1 MDLRRTLS
9 TIAVLPVL
17 AIASV
22 VAAAPTTVVASQ
34 AQACVE
40 PASHAKV
47 RRGYPPVADPNHV
60 SAAHAAQIET
70 QTSQIMRGLGYPD
83 GISADRLSAQM
94 LITIPV
100 AVHVIRRGAG
110 RANGDIP
117 ESMIQN
123 QIAVLNKSFGTGT
136 GGAETGFRFALQSIS
151 RTTNATWYTATPG
164 SAAESQMK
172 NALRAGGASVL
183 NLYTANIG
191 QGLLGWA
198 TFPSSYAASP
208 RMDGVVVLTESLPG
222 GTAVPYHLGD
232 TATHEVGHWLGLYHT
247 FQGGCSTAGGD
258 YVADTPAERS
268 AAFGCP
274 IGRDTCTALGQDPI
288 RNFMDY
294 TDDSCMYQ
302 FTLGQAARM
311 LTSWTAYRALV

>member
-1 MDLRRTLS
+1 MDLRRSLS
-9 TIAVLPVL
+9 TVAVSAL

-22 VAAAPTTVVASQ
+22 VTGTAPAGAQAQRTQSCVDHAAP
-34 AQACVE
+34 
-40 PASHAKV
+40 AKV
-47 RRGYPPVADPNHV
+47 RAGYPTAHDPNHLSPAQV
-60 SAAHAAQIET
+60 AQIEQ
-70 QTSQIMRGLGYPD
+70 QTAQLLRQLGHPN
-83 GISADRLSAQM
+83 GMSAQL
-94 LITIPV
+94 LITVPV

-117 ESMIQN
+117 DSMIQN
-123 QIAVLNKSFGTGT
+123 QISVLNQSFGTGT

-151 RTTNATWYTATPG
+151 RTTNASWYTATPG

-172 NALRAGGASVL
+172 NALRVGGAGVL

-208 RMDGVVVLTESLPG
+208 KMDGVVVLTESLPG

-232 TATHEVGHWLGLYHT
+232 TATHETGHWLGLYHT
-247 FQGGCSTAGGD
+247 FQGGCSTVAGD
-258 YVADTPAERS
+258 YVADTPAES
-268 AAFGCP
+268 SPAFGCP
-274 IGRDTCTALGQDPI
+274 LGRDTCSAPGQDPI

-294 TDDSCMYQ
+294 TDDACMYA
-302 FTLGQAARM
+302 FTLGQSTRM